1 MIKLVECV
9 PNFSEGRD
17 KRKIDEI
24 ISSMND
30 NSKITILDVDMGFDT
45 NRTVIT
51 IVGSP
56 DNIIEA
62 AYHGIKK
69 ASEII
74 DMRKHSGTHPR
85 LGATDVCPLIPISN
99 VSDNEC
105 IQLSFKLAK
114 RLGEELKL
122 PVYLYEKSAKKSYRS
137 KLPVIRKGE
146 FEGLEKKINDKDW
159 APDFGP
165 REIHKYAGASVIGC
179 RDFLI
184 AYNINL
190 NTKDHRLATDI
201 AFELR
206 EAGRSQ
212 RIKNPE
218 SNNLLDGEIVR
229 DKHGKA
235 IKVEGKYKD
244 VKGIGWYVGEFNR
257 AQISINFNNYKLS
270 TIYDVY
276 DEACKLAIERGLRV
290 TGSELVGLIPKDAL
304 IAAGVHYLNKQKR
317 SIGVPESDI
326 IECAVQSLGLNDVT
340 EFDKSKKIIEY
351 AVQNEKRTL
360 ISLRSEDLIKELS
373 RNSPAPGGG
382 SVSALLGA
390 YGSALSSMVAAL
402 SYEKKELFKNRKV
415 LNQLGLEAQVLKD
428 KLSWLVDE
436 DTISFSRVMK
446 ANRLPSLTNEE
457 KHKKSRDI
465 LNANKYAL
473 EVPLETAKN
482 CLKMLE
488 IIEKLIKNCNI
499 NSISDVGVASEA
511 SYAGLRGGCMNVLI
525 NLVSIKDGIYCK
537 SKEDEVRGLLSKA
550 EKLHSENYI
559 EIMNLIIA

>member
-30 NSKITILDVDMGFDT
+30 NSKITVLDVDMGFDT

-62 AYHGIKK
+62 AYHGIKR

-74 DMRKHSGTHPR
+74 DMTKHSGTHPR

-105 IQLSFKLAK
+105 IQLSLKLAK

-229 DKHGKA
+229 DKDGKA
-235 IKVEGKYKD
+235 IKIEGKYKD
-244 VKGIGWYVGEFNR
+244 VKGIGWYVGEYNR

-270 TIYDVY
+270 TIHDVY

-304 IAAGVHYLNKQKR
+304 IAAGEHYLKKQKR

-340 EFDKSKKIIEY
+340 EFDKNKKVIEY
-351 AVQNEKRTL
+351 AVQNETRTL
-360 ISLRSEDLIKELS
+360 ISLKSEDLIRELS

-415 LNQLGLEAQVLKD
+415 LNQLGLEAQILKD

-436 DTISFSRVMK
+436 DTISFNQVMK

-457 KHKKSRDI
+457 KNKKSMEI

-473 EVPLETAKN
+473 EVPLETAN
-482 CLKMLE
+482 SCLKMLI

-525 NLVSIKDGIYCK
+525 NLVSIKDSIYCK
-537 SKEDEVRGLLSKA
+537 SKEDEVKGLLSKA

-559 EIMNLIIA
+559 KIMNLIIA

>member
-30 NSKITILDVDMGFDT
+30 NSKITVLDVDMGFDT

-62 AYHGIKK
+62 AYHGIKR

-74 DMRKHSGTHPR
+74 DMTKHSGTHPR

-105 IQLSFKLAK
+105 IQLSLKLAK

-165 REIHKYAGASVIGC
+165 HEIHKYAGASVIGC

-229 DKHGKA
+229 DKDGKA
-235 IKVEGKYKD
+235 IKIEGKYKD

-270 TIYDVY
+270 TIHDVY

-304 IAAGVHYLNKQKR
+304 IAAGEHYLKKQKR

-340 EFDKSKKIIEY
+340 EFDKNKKVIEY
-351 AVQNEKRTL
+351 AVQNETRTL
-360 ISLRSEDLIKELS
+360 ISLKSEDLIRELS

-390 YGSALSSMVAAL
+390 YGSALTSMVAAL

-415 LNQLGLEAQVLKD
+415 LNQLGLEAQILKD

-436 DTISFSRVMK
+436 DTISFNQVMK

-457 KHKKSRDI
+457 KNKKSMEI

-473 EVPLETAKN
+473 EVPLETAKS
-482 CLKMLE
+482 CLKMLI

-525 NLVSIKDGIYCK
+525 NIVSIKDSIYCK
-537 SKEDEVRGLLSKA
+537 NKEDEVKGLLSKA

-559 EIMNLIIA
+559 KIMNLIIA